1 MRVFTAILALALAL
15 ALTAAVARAQNA
27 GMPGAGGGKRPQ
39 QNPYKEPPRVKA
51 DDKAYQSAL
60 KGLPDKPYDPW
71 LGARA
76 EPQAP
81 GPGAN
86 PKR

>member
-1 MRVFTAILALALAL
+1 MRIFIAILALALAL
-15 ALTAAVARAQNA
+15 ALTAAVAQAQNA
-27 GMPGAGGGKRPQ
+27 GMPGGGKRPQ